1 MPSPP
6 IKLTSSPSEISKTFD
21 VNAPSKDVWDFMT
34 DVKKVS
40 TCIPGAEYL
49 EDLGDN
55 RHSVLL
61 VVKVGPIKS
70 KYRGEVYLKNID
82 EEKQIIE
89 IEGKGTDIKGKGG
102 ANMELNGAIVAK
114 EDNLTEVV
122 GDSTVTIQGMLAQFG
137 SRMVEDVSNQLFLQF
152 TKSLSSKLEGTEENK
167 DVNDSEDNTLSG
179 MAVASAALRG
189 VSGRLMD
196 KIKGKDE

>member
-1 MPSPP
+1 M
-6 IKLTSSPSEISKTFD
+6 KVRLKKTFT
-21 VNAPSKDVWDFMT
+21 VSAPSSDVWDFMT

-40 TCIPGAEYL
+40 TCIPGAQYI

-55 RHSVLL
+55 KHSVLL

-70 KYRGEVYLKNID
+70 TYRGEVFIRSKD
-82 EEKQIIE
+82 EVKRIIE
-89 IEGKGTDIKGKGG
+89 IDGKGTDTKGKGG
-102 ANMELNGAIVAK
+102 ANMELIGSIIDK
-114 EDNLTEVV
+114 GDGTTEVI

-152 TKSLSSKLEGTEENK
+152 TKSLSSKLEGGGSNTEV
-167 DVNDSEDNTLSG
+167 DDQEDNSLSG
-179 MAVASAALRG
+179 VAVASAALKG

-196 KIKGKDE
+196 KIRGEKDTST

>member
-1 MPSPP
+1 M
-6 IKLTSSPSEISKTFD
+6 KVKISKTFE
-21 VNAPSKDVWDFMT
+21 VNAPSNDVWNFMT

-49 EDLGDN
+49 EDLGGN
-55 RHSVLL
+55 KHSVML

-82 EEKQIIE
+82 EEKQVIE
-89 IEGKGTDIKGKGG
+89 IEGKGTDVKGKGG
-102 ANMELNGAIVAK
+102 ANMELNGSITAK
-114 EDNLTEVV
+114 KDGLTEVV

-152 TKSLSSKLEGTEENK
+152 TKSLSAKLEGSHS
-167 DVNDSEDNTLSG
+167 SEDINSEVDNSLSG
-179 MAVASAALRG
+179 VAVASAALKG

-196 KIKGKDE
+196 KLKGKKNNEG